1 MAYVATDIKT
11 RLEQSKAQLAEFVR
25 QRDQL
30 NVAIIQLQ
38 NEVRALTAV
47 VWRDELT
54 KSQNNMQQAVVGI
67 SDAIRSILRLKK
79 VAMTAAQVKADLELM
94 GYDFAGLANPS
105 ALVHNTLKRM
115 AGTGE
120 LGYDSRNKTYQAP
133 PPGFM
138 PMNVDATTHRKR

>member
-1 MAYVATDIKT
+1 MQMAYIATDIKT
-11 RLEQSKAQLAEFVR
+11 RLEQSKAQLVEFVR

-38 NEVRALTAV
+38 NEIRALASI

-54 KSQNNMQQAVVGI
+54 KRQNDIKQATVGI
-67 SDAIRSILRLKK
+67 SEAIRSVLRLKNIP
-79 VAMTAAQVKADLELM
+79 MTAAGVKADLDM
-94 GYDFAGLANPS
+94 VGYDFASLANPS

-120 LGYDSRNKTYQAP
+120 LVYVPHAKTYEFPFKIAL
-133 PPGFM
+133 GH
-138 PMNVDATTHRKR
+138 TRLK